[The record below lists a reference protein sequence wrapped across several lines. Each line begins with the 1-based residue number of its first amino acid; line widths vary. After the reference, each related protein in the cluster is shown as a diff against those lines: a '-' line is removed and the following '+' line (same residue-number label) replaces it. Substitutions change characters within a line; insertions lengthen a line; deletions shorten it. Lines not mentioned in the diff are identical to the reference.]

1 MGQTTV
7 SWEQADRLAIR
18 TDSSDGE
25 AWHAGHVNDVLP
37 LADGGLLLA
46 TDSGGVWHVRRA
58 TRTGSAFARPYSD
71 DWDNPDL
78 MCLASIGGIVLA
90 GCQSSAGTTE
100 RLYETR
106 DSLAAD
112 AVVSPTWRPVN
123 APTKV
128 GTIYRIAVAS
138 VMDRLRVVL
147 AADGGLFWS
156 NITVEGLPYVW
167 TQISTQACSAV
178 AFGPGGSVL
187 ASTLS
192 GGQILRFAWSGPAN
206 AATLAPQAVGLPRKW
221 QQRMPRLGL
230 SSLAACG
237 GDPRQMY
244 CVAAYNNPKT
254 NTDTFIRALARSN
267 DGGAQWTFLDAK
279 CDGAT
284 LYSAGLTGA
293 QGGYDNCIAVSPT
306 HPDTVVIGWVSLF
319 ISSDGGKNFQR
330 HQGGTRLHADVHAV
344 TFDPAHP
351 SHLYVGSDGGVA
363 RTTDV
368 GHSFTA
374 SYNKQ
379 LRNLQFAS
387 APEREFYGSSTV
399 SPAVPGLIAGGLQDN
414 GVVYGMP
421 RVTPW
426 RSAQGGD
433 GGLGMFIAPGQL
445 VSAAACCPGGSAGI
459 SKSHSALELGQPST
473 IPIRGRGSSKDD
485 SGLPD
490 PVAARLQSGS
500 ALTRAGQ
507 RMYAVGGNGQPQ
519 QMLYGLFADADG
531 GHAAWRRLA
540 ALTGSP
546 PPAIWSVA
554 SAHGNTVFVG
564 TATGADKKGNVTP
577 AGVYRVDDGRGP
589 ATQLAALPTFS
600 GGSSDSNGIVSA
612 IALRSALSPLIAYN
626 AGSQGVVLRLRGT
639 GSFGLVVGRD
649 RASRHARLRS
659 RGRSARRRVRG
670 HRRSGLFQPRW
681 RTQLYGR
688 VRRASPPPAL
698 QPPVLLPPSR
708 RADAVPEHVRA
719 LGVARALDHQATR
732 GLRRRLRPRRRRP
745 GRWCLVPRGI
755 PGPPADHARAS
766 AGQPISCDL

>member
-18 TDSSDGE
+18 TDLSDAE

-58 TRTGSAFARPYSD
+58 TRTGSAIARPYSD

-106 DSLAAD
+106 DSLAGD

-123 APTKV
+123 APTNV

-206 AATLAPQAVGLPRKW
+206 AATLAPQVVGLPRKW
-221 QQRMPRLGL
+221 QLRMPRLGL

-244 CVAAYNNPKT
+244 CVAAYNDPKT

-319 ISSDGGKNFQR
+319 ISSDGGKN
-330 HQGGTRLHADVHAV
+330 G
-344 TFDPAHP
+344 
-351 SHLYVGSDGGVA
+351 
-363 RTTDV
+363 
-368 GHSFTA
+368 
-374 SYNKQ
+374 
-379 LRNLQFAS
+379 
-387 APEREFYGSSTV
+387 
-399 SPAVPGLIAGGLQDN
+399 SPAD
-414 GVVYGMP
+414 
-421 RVTPW
+421 
-426 RSAQGGD
+426 
-433 GGLGMFIAPGQL
+433 
-445 VSAAACCPGGSAGI
+445 
-459 SKSHSALELGQPST
+459 
-473 IPIRGRGSSKDD
+473 
-485 SGLPD
+485 
-490 PVAARLQSGS
+490 
-500 ALTRAGQ
+500 
-507 RMYAVGGNGQPQ
+507 
-519 QMLYGLFADADG
+519 
-531 GHAAWRRLA
+531 
-540 ALTGSP
+540 
-546 PPAIWSVA
+546 
-554 SAHGNTVFVG
+554 
-564 TATGADKKGNVTP
+564 
-577 AGVYRVDDGRGP
+577 
-589 ATQLAALPTFS
+589 
-600 GGSSDSNGIVSA
+600 
-612 IALRSALSPLIAYN
+612 
-626 AGSQGVVLRLRGT
+626 
-639 GSFGLVVGRD
+639 
-649 RASRHARLRS
+649 
-659 RGRSARRRVRG
+659 
-670 HRRSGLFQPRW
+670 
-681 RTQLYGR
+681 
-688 VRRASPPPAL
+688 
-698 QPPVLLPPSR
+698 
-708 RADAVPEHVRA
+708 
-719 LGVARALDHQATR
+719 LGVTHR
-732 GLRRRLRPRRRRP
+732 
-745 GRWCLVPRGI
+745 
-755 PGPPADHARAS
+755 
-766 AGQPISCDL
+766 